1 MNTIDLI
8 IFIAYCLLILCVGL
22 FVSRGRKGD
31 ERDAGDY
38 FLAGRGLAWWAIGA
52 SIIASNISAEQFV
65 GMSGS
70 GYAIG
75 LAMATYEWIAALGLI
90 LVAKFF
96 IPIFLEKKIFTMPQ
110 FLEERFDKRVKT
122 VMAVFW
128 LAVFI
133 FINLTSILYLGALTI
148 EKVMGIPMLY
158 GIIGLAAF
166 AGIYSIYGGL
176 KAVALTDVV
185 QVVFLVG
192 GGLVTTYIALDLLGE
207 GGGVYQG
214 MVNLYGEA
222 SDKFHLILD
231 KSHPGYKDLP
241 GISVILGGLWVANL
255 YYWGCNQYI
264 IQRALAAKSVR
275 EAQNGMLFAGFIKLF
290 IPLLVVIPG
299 IAAFALEAPLEKSDE
314 AYPWLLGNLL
324 PVGVKG
330 VAFAALT
337 AAIVSSL
344 ASMMNSISTI
354 FTMDIYRSYFRK
366 EAGQKEL
373 VHTGRWA
380 SFGSLLIAVLIAPML
395 SGLDQAFQYIQE
407 FTGFVSPGAL
417 SIFLAGFFYKRAT
430 ANGALAA
437 ALGSF
442 VFSFGL
448 KFLFPGLPWMDRM
461 VFAGFIK
468 LFIPLLV
475 VIPGI
480 AAFALEAPLEKS
492 DEAYPWLLG
501 NLLPVGVKGV
511 AFAALTAAIVSS
523 LASMMNSISTIFT
536 MDIYRSYFR
545 KEAGQKELVHTGRWA
560 SFGSLLIAV
569 LIAPMLSGLDQAFQ
583 YIQEFTGF
591 VSPGALSIFL
601 AGFFYKRATAN
612 GALAAALG
620 SFVFSFGLKFL
631 FPGLPWMDRMGLV
644 FLMCCALI
652 VLLGKKDQPANAYT
666 RHDPALFHTGRM
678 FNVMSVVILAILI
691 GFYYFWW

>member
-8 IFIAYCLLILCVGL
+8 IFIAYCLLILSVGL
-22 FVSRGRKGD
+22 FVSRGKKGD

-38 FLAGRGLAWWAIGA
+38 FLAGRRLAWWAIGA

-70 GYAIG
+70 GYA
-75 LAMATYEWIAALGLI
+75 
-90 LVAKFF
+90 
-96 IPIFLEKKIFTMPQ
+96 
-110 FLEERFDKRVKT
+110 
-122 VMAVFW
+122 
-128 LAVFI
+128 
-133 FINLTSILYLGALTI
+133 
-148 EKVMGIPMLY
+148 
-158 GIIGLAAF
+158 IGLAAF

-207 GGGVYQG
+207 GDGVYQG

-299 IAAFALEAPLEKSDE
+299 IAAFALDAPL
-314 AYPWLLGNLL
+314 G
-324 PVGVKG
+324 
-330 VAFAALT
+330 
-337 AAIVSSL
+337 
-344 ASMMNSISTI
+344 
-354 FTMDIYRSYFRK
+354 
-366 EAGQKEL
+366 
-373 VHTGRWA
+373 
-380 SFGSLLIAVLIAPML
+380 
-395 SGLDQAFQYIQE
+395 
-407 FTGFVSPGAL
+407 
-417 SIFLAGFFYKRAT
+417 
-430 ANGALAA
+430 
-437 ALGSF
+437 
-442 VFSFGL
+442 
-448 KFLFPGLPWMDRM
+448 
-461 VFAGFIK
+461 
-468 LFIPLLV
+468 
-475 VIPGI
+475 
-480 AAFALEAPLEKS
+480 KS

-652 VLLGKKDQPANAYT
+652 VLLGKKGQPANAYT

>member
-207 GGGVYQG
+207 GDGVYQG

-314 AYPWLLGNLL
+314 AYPWFARQPPSGRGEGGGVCCFDSRNRQFARFDDEQYFHDLYDGYL
-324 PVGVKG
+324 P
-330 VAFAALT
+330 
-337 AAIVSSL
+337 
-344 ASMMNSISTI
+344 
-354 FTMDIYRSYFRK
+354 
-366 EAGQKEL
+366 
-373 VHTGRWA
+373 
-380 SFGSLLIAVLIAPML
+380 
-395 SGLDQAFQYIQE
+395 
-407 FTGFVSPGAL
+407 
-417 SIFLAGFFYKRAT
+417 
-430 ANGALAA
+430 
-437 ALGSF
+437 
-442 VFSFGL
+442 
-448 KFLFPGLPWMDRM
+448 FLFPERGRTERTGPYRTLGELRLVADSRADRPDAVGVGPGVPVYPGVYRLCQSRRPVGLPGR
-461 VFAGFIK
+461 
-468 LFIPLLV
+468 LL
-475 VIPGI
+475 
-480 AAFALEAPLEKS
+480 L
-492 DEAYPWLLG
+492 
-501 NLLPVGVKGV
+501 
-511 AFAALTAAIVSS
+511 
-523 LASMMNSISTIFT
+523 
-536 MDIYRSYFR
+536 
-545 KEAGQKELVHTGRWA
+545 
-560 SFGSLLIAV
+560 
-569 LIAPMLSGLDQAFQ
+569 
-583 YIQEFTGF
+583 
-591 VSPGALSIFL
+591 
-601 AGFFYKRATAN
+601 
-612 GALAAALG
+612 
-620 SFVFSFGLKFL
+620 
-631 FPGLPWMDRMGLV
+631 
-644 FLMCCALI
+644 
-652 VLLGKKDQPANAYT
+652 
-666 RHDPALFHTGRM
+666 
-678 FNVMSVVILAILI
+678 
-691 GFYYFWW
+691 